1 MRKWIAFAVLSLLA
15 TAVFGAAEQP
25 HKLALGTVRPPLEF
39 HLLDGARGPSWDD
52 LHGKVVVIDFWAT
65 WCAPCVAS
73 IPHMNALKNEL
84 AGVPA
89 RFFSITYEPPAKVRE
104 FLAKHAIDTEVGI
117 DDDLATF
124 GSFVAWGIP
133 MAIVLDRD
141 GKVVAVLSPAN
152 LNAEIVRGVLAGKVP
167 DAPQHPGWD
176 DPAGA
181 AKYFRAQLEEDRAKY
196 GRN

>member
-1 MRKWIAFAVLSLLA
+1 
-15 TAVFGAAEQP
+15 
-25 HKLALGTVRPPLEF
+25 
-39 HLLDGARGPSWDD
+39 
-52 LHGKVVVIDFWAT
+52 
-65 WCAPCVAS
+65 
-73 IPHMNALKNEL
+73 MNALKNEL

-124 GSFVAWGIP
+124 GS
-133 MAIVLDRD
+133 L
-141 GKVVAVLSPAN
+141 
-152 LNAEIVRGVLAGKVP
+152 P